1 MSEQQ
6 VPIEQEARSMGW
18 VPLEE
23 FRGDPERFVSAEDF
37 VDKGRH
43 VMPIL
48 KANNKRLEGEV
59 ERLRAEQASLQE
71 LVRSSQQAIE
81 DLKEASTEATRA
93 AVKRAREELIAGIK
107 TAREEGDVDGELRL
121 NEELADLRKQEAEVK
136 KAPAQ
141 AKAPETPQADPDLV
155 AWVNENKWYGSD
167 LRKTMRANGI
177 AQQLRAD
184 PANDGLTQRAF
195 YDKVLEVMEE
205 QTRGTPVS
213 KVSGGRSSQA
223 SAGSGSKTY
232 ASLPADAKEACDR
245 QGKRL
250 VGQGKAFKDV
260 AAWQSHYAKLY
271 YAGDAQ

>member
-1 MSEQQ
+1 
-6 VPIEQEARSMGW
+6 
-18 VPLEE
+18 
-23 FRGDPERFVSAEDF
+23 
-37 VDKGRH
+37 
-43 VMPIL
+43 
-48 KANNKRLEGEV
+48 
-59 ERLRAEQASLQE
+59 
-71 LVRSSQQAIE
+71 
-81 DLKEASTEATRA
+81 
-93 AVKRAREELIAGIK
+93 
-107 TAREEGDVDGELRL
+107 
-121 NEELADLRKQEAEVK
+121 
-136 KAPAQ
+136 
-141 AKAPETPQADPDLV
+141 
-155 AWVNENKWYGSD
+155 
-167 LRKTMRANGI
+167 MRANGI

-223 SAGSGSKTY
+223 PAGSGSKTY